1 MYGAILNPGCRFF
14 DKRIGQSTT
23 LTGRQIVKH
32 MSAEVNKT
40 ITGEYDHTGDA
51 VIYGDTDSLT
61 GDAVIETSKGPMAIE
76 ELYIQCDQ
84 KKNTGDK
91 HYGFDSDI
99 MVMSYDKTR
108 DEPYFGHINYV
119 YKHSVSKQLY
129 EVEDELGNVVTV
141 TEDHSI
147 MVERQGDLIEV
158 KPQEIQDNDI
168 LVSIEIKEIE

>member
-32 MSAEVNKT
+32 MSAKVNEV
-40 ITGEYDHTGDA
+40 ITGKYDHTGTS

-61 GDAVIETSKGPMAIE
+61 GDAIIETSKGPMTIAD
-76 ELYIQCDQ
+76 LYNQCDQ
-84 KKNTGDK
+84 KKDTGDK

-99 MVMSYDKTR
+99 MVMSYDKSR

-119 YKHSVSKQLY
+119 YKHSVNKQLY

-147 MVERQGDLIEV
+147 MVERQGKLIEV
-158 KPQEIQDNDI
+158 KPQEIQDDDI
-168 LVSIEIKEIE
+168 LVSIEINKIE